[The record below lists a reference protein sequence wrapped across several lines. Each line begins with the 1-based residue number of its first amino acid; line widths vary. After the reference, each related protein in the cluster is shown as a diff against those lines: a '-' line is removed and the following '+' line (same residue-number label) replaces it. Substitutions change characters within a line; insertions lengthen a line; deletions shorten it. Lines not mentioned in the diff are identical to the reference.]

1 MRSGGCPAGALS
13 VTSRGSFL
21 SESFLGEFGGNERE
35 IVDAVVHGDAVD
47 MSDSESRC
55 HATIV
60 ALPV

>member
-1 MRSGGCPAGALS
+1 M
-13 VTSRGSFL
+13 TSRGTFL